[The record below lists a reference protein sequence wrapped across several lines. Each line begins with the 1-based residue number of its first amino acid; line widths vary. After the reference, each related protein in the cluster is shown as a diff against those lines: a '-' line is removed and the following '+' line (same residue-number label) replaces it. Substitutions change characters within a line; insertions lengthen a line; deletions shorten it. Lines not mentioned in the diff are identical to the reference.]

1 MSFEPKDI
9 TGKYE
14 YPEDRFVLTG
24 DWELSGWGFN
34 AAVNYIGSFEDLNG
48 SPDYAASTRDVDAFV
63 TLNLQAR
70 YTGFDGLK
78 LAGAPFLLAS
88 SGPRPVR
95 VPHTGA
101 WRGGRR
107 RTMPQRPARS
117 AVISA
122 GAG

>member
-70 YTGFDGLK
+70 YTGFDGLT
-78 LAGAPFLLAS
+78 LAVGLDNALDEEPPFAIGDGDTDL
-88 SGPRPVR
+88 
-95 VPHTGA
+95 
-101 WRGGRR
+101 
-107 RTMPQRPARS
+107 
-117 AVISA
+117 
-122 GAG
+122 